1 MCLWFRFLPFPAG
14 DKSKVK
20 IGAHVHVG
28 DKAVINTVGHVDTGF
43 SAEVA
48 IESWVV
54 IEPGAVLTSCMI
66 GNRCI
71 EDRKTAGR
79 NIRRLISCVPTRGLW
94 LVDVVTGSCALVF
107 WVKCDIRFA
116 SQWRSCRMGKKVKA
130 LQRQGPSL
138 RAPLCGAIALV
149 LSTFQFAEWGHI

>member
-1 MCLWFRFLPFPAG
+1 MPSPLATRLLLYSFLLDCCWFSSAG
-14 DKSKVK
+14 DKNKVK

-66 GNRCI
+66 GNR
-71 EDRKTAGR
+71 
-79 NIRRLISCVPTRGLW
+79 
-94 LVDVVTGSCALVF
+94 
-107 WVKCDIRFA
+107 
-116 SQWRSCRMGKKVKA
+116 
-130 LQRQGPSL
+130 
-138 RAPLCGAIALV
+138 
-149 LSTFQFAEWGHI
+149 